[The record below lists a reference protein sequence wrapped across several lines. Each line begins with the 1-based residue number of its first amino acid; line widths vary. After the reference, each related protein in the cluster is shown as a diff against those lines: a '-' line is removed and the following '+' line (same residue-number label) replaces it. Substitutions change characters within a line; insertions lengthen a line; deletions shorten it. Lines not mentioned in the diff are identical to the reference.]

1 MLALV
6 LYLGAVL
13 VVVLVCISVAVV
25 KEGYSYV
32 VPALWLIAILSV
44 AFGMCIEHGGGK
56 VSASEYLKSPE
67 SYQVDT
73 FMVNGVLDHYKVS
86 NK

>member
-6 LYLGAVL
+6 LYLGIVL
-13 VVVLVCISVAVV
+13 VVCISVAVV
-25 KEGYSYV
+25 KEGDAYFV
-32 VPALWLIAILSV
+32 LALWSIAILSV
-44 AFGMCIEHGGGK
+44 ALGMCIEHGGK
-56 VSASEYLKSPE
+56 ISASDYLEFPD

-73 FMVNGVLDHYKVS
+73 FMVNGVIDHYKVS